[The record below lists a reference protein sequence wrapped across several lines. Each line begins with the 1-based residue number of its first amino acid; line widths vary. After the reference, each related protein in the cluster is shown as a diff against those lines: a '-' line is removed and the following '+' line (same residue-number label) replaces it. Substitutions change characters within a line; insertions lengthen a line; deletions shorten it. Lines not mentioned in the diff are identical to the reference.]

1 MLRVEIGGLPP
12 SLNQWLSGTHWR
24 TKAREKKEWEATF
37 HWAFVAAKLPK
48 PLKWPVTLDV
58 TQFSKRIRDCD
69 NAVISAKFAG
79 DALVAGGWL
88 PNDTPEYIA
97 CVILRSAKGKEN
109 KSVILIQ

>member
-1 MLRVEIGGLPP
+1 MYRVEVPGLPP
-12 SLNQWLSGTHWR
+12 SLNKWLSGTHWR
-24 TKAREKKEWEATF
+24 TKAREKIEWEGAF
-37 HWAFVAAKLPK
+37 LWALREARIPK

-58 TQFSKRIRDCD
+58 TQFSTRIRDCD

-97 CVILRSAKGKEN
+97 CVVLRSAKGKEN
-109 KSVILIQ
+109 KTVMVIQ